1 MPVCLPQS
9 HRTFSYKTSET
20 SSYTRISHS
29 PILPTRVS
37 VHNAVIE
44 TDKPK
49 ETEMN
54 AQQLHEEIKEANL
67 SYMMLAKQ
75 MINDDKASAI
85 FRLGI
90 SDEMADLLAGLTP
103 AQLLKMAASNMLLC
117 AFRFD
122 ERLLLNMVT
131 DYNKDRMMSQAHATI
146 LMSARPVE
154 QLAA

>member
-1 MPVCLPQS
+1 
-9 HRTFSYKTSET
+9 
-20 SSYTRISHS
+20 
-29 PILPTRVS
+29 
-37 VHNAVIE
+37 
-44 TDKPK
+44 
-49 ETEMN
+49 MN

-75 MINDDKASAI
+75 MINDDKASAT

-90 SDEMADLLAGLTP
+90 SEEMADLLAGLTP
-103 AQLLKMAASNMLLC
+103 AQILKMATSNMLLC

-146 LMSARPVE
+146 LMSAQPVAE
-154 QLAA
+154 IAV